1 METLQITLD
10 NVTLDV
16 TGTYYRGGWGSWEE
30 MPTPSQFEIDNV
42 EINGVNVNDLLEDRM
57 NEIENIIID
66 TICAI

>member
-16 TGTYYRGGWGSWEE
+16 TGTYYRGGWGSYEE
-30 MPTPSQFEIDNV
+30 MPVANTFEIENV

-66 TICAI
+66 TICEI

>member
-16 TGTYYRGGWGSWEE
+16 TGTYYPGGWGSFEE
-30 MPTPSQFEIDNV
+30 MPTVSQFEIDNV

-57 NEIENIIID
+57 FEIETIILD
-66 TICAI
+66 KLR